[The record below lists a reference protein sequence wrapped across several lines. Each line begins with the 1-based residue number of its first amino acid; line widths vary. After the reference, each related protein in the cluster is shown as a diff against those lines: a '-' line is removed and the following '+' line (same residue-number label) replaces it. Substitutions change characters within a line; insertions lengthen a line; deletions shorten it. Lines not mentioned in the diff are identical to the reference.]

1 MKLLVL
7 LLAGA
12 GILSGAVG
20 TSIGVRAASGQT
32 QSQQPVFPSAEAN
45 TRKEGPGAAQEGA
58 ADLVLKN
65 GNIYT
70 ANPDQPRVQALA
82 ISGEWIVATGTDYD
96 TLHWIG
102 PNTRVIDLKGQFA
115 MPGFNDAHTHLASG
129 GQAKLEVNLEGA
141 ASLADFQ
148 QRIRDRLKDYK
159 PGQWITGRGWD
170 HTLWPDKKFP
180 TREDLDA
187 VSKDFPMIFGRVDGH
202 VAVAN
207 SAALKAAGITKKTA
221 DPPSGHIERDAK
233 TGEPTGMLE
242 EDSAMQLVWS
252 KVPPFSAEQLR
263 RAIELALEEV
273 ARNGVTS
280 VQDNSVGEG
289 PENGNFGWAN
299 FHVYKQLQSE
309 GVLTARITEWLPF
322 GAPLEQLEKWRDAA
336 GEPNLWVNV
345 GALKGFFD
353 GSLGSRTAAML
364 APYSDDPSTSG
375 ILRLDPAKTK
385 QLAIERD
392 KAGFQIAFH
401 AIGDRANRLALD
413 VFAAVQ
419 KANGTRDRRE
429 RIEHAQVVAALD
441 FERFRQL
448 GVIAS
453 MQPSH
458 ETTDM
463 RWAEERIGAD
473 RARGAYAWHSMLQNK
488 VRLAF
493 GTDYPVEPINPM
505 RGLYA
510 CVTRE
515 LPEGGPKGGWEPQE
529 KITIEE
535 CIAAYTRGSAYAEFQ
550 EDRKGQIINGKLADI
565 VVLSSDVTKA
575 APAEILGTQA
585 MMTIV
590 GGRVV
595 YEKK

>member
-1 MKLLVL
+1 MKLFL
-7 LLAGA
+7 LCIAAAGILAGA
-12 GILSGAVG
+12 VALSFAVG
-20 TSIGVRAASGQT
+20 AASTQT
-32 QSQQPVFPSAEAN
+32 PSQQPVFPSAEAN
-45 TRKEGPGAAQEGA
+45 TKKDGPGAPQEGA

-70 ANPDQPRVQALA
+70 GNPDQPRVQAVA
-82 ISGEWIVATGTDYD
+82 INGEWIVATGSDYD
-96 TLHWIG
+96 TLHWTG

-115 MPGFNDAHTHLASG
+115 MPGFNDAHTHLAG
-129 GQAKLEVNLEGA
+129 GGLAKLEVNLTGA
-141 ASLADFQ
+141 ASLAEFQ
-148 QRIRDRLKDYK
+148 QRIRDRLKDFQ
-159 PGQWITGRGWD
+159 PGEWMIGRGWD

-180 TREDLDA
+180 SRQDLDA

-207 SAALKAAGITKKTA
+207 SAALKAAGITRKTA
-221 DPPSGHIERDAK
+221 DPPGGRIERDTK

-242 EDSAMQLVWS
+242 EDAAMQLVWN

-280 VQDNSVGEG
+280 LQDNSVGDG
-289 PENGNFGWAN
+289 PGNGNFGWAN
-299 FHVYKQLQSE
+299 FRVYKQLQSE
-309 GVLTARITEWLPF
+309 GALTARITEWLPF
-322 GAPLEQLEKWRDAA
+322 GAPLDQLEKWRDAA
-336 GEPNLWVNV
+336 GERDMWLNV

-375 ILRLDPAKTK
+375 ILRLDPAKAK
-385 QLAIERD
+385 LMAIERD

-413 VFAAVQ
+413 VFAAVL
-419 KANGTRDRRE
+419 KANGARDRRG
-429 RIEHAQVVAALD
+429 RIEHAQVVAPLD

-448 GVIAS
+448 AVIAS

-458 ETTDM
+458 QATDM
-463 RWAEERIGAD
+463 RWAEERIGPD
-473 RARGAYAWHSMLQNK
+473 RSRGAYAWHSMLQNK

-493 GTDYPVEPINPM
+493 GTDFPVETINPM

-515 LPEGGPKGGWEPQE
+515 LPEGGPKGGWQPQE
-529 KITIEE
+529 KISIEE

-550 EDRKGQIINGKLADI
+550 DDRKGQIVNGKLGDI
-565 VVLSSDVTKA
+565 VVLSNDVTKVP
-575 APAEILGTQA
+575 PAEILATQA
-585 MMTIV
+585 TMTIV

>member
-1 MKLLVL
+1 M
-7 LLAGA
+7 G
-12 GILSGAVG
+12 
-20 TSIGVRAASGQT
+20 
-32 QSQQPVFPSAEAN
+32 
-45 TRKEGPGAAQEGA
+45 
-58 ADLVLKN
+58 D
-65 GNIYT
+65 
-70 ANPDQPRVQALA
+70 
-82 ISGEWIVATGTDYD
+82 
-96 TLHWIG
+96 
-102 PNTRVIDLKGQFA
+102 
-115 MPGFNDAHTHLASG
+115 
-129 GQAKLEVNLEGA
+129 
-141 ASLADFQ
+141 
-148 QRIRDRLKDYK
+148 
-159 PGQWITGRGWD
+159 
-170 HTLWPDKKFP
+170 
-180 TREDLDA
+180 
-187 VSKDFPMIFGRVDGH
+187 
-202 VAVAN
+202 
-207 SAALKAAGITKKTA
+207 
-221 DPPSGHIERDAK
+221 
-233 TGEPTGMLE
+233 
-242 EDSAMQLVWS
+242 
-252 KVPPFSAEQLR
+252 
-263 RAIELALEEV
+263 
-273 ARNGVTS
+273 
-280 VQDNSVGEG
+280 G
-289 PENGNFGWAN
+289 PENANAGWGNFRV
-299 FHVYKQLQSE
+299 FKQLQNE

-322 GAPLEQLEKWRDAA
+322 GAPLDQLEKWRNESGDRD
-336 GEPNLWVNV
+336 LWVNT

-375 ILRLDPAKTK
+375 ILRMDPAKAK

-401 AIGDRANRLALD
+401 AIGDRANRSALE
-413 VFAAVQ
+413 VFAAVH
-419 KANGTRDRRE
+419 KANGTRDRRD
-429 RIEHAQVVAALD
+429 RIEHAQVVAPLD

-493 GTDYPVEPINPM
+493 GTDFPVETINPM

-529 KITIEE
+529 KISIED

-550 EDRKGQIINGKLADI
+550 EDRKGQIIDGKLADI
-565 VVLSSDVTKA
+565 VVLSTDITKA

-585 MMTIV
+585 IITIV